1 MDNTTMTMNA
11 VSCVLSVRP
20 RIAGPVRLAAALL
33 MDQGITLS
41 VASITDVRIAPIG
54 AGFLGQVSDE
64 VRTVAPTYKTLD
76 VVRSRSGR
84 PPV

>member
-33 MDQGITLS
+33 MDQGTTLS
-41 VASITDVRIAPIG
+41 AASRRVGRIAPIG
-54 AGFLGQVSDE
+54 AGFVGQVSDE

>member
-11 VSCVLSVRP
+11 ASCVLSVRP
-20 RIAGPVRLAAALL
+20 RIAGPVRLAAAFL
-33 MDQGITLS
+33 MDQGTTLS
-41 VASITDVRIAPIG
+41 VATTTGVRVAPIG

-76 VVRSRSGR
+76 VARSRSGR

>member
-20 RIAGPVRLAAALL
+20 RIAGPVRLAAAFL
-33 MDQGITLS
+33 MDQGTTLS
-41 VASITDVRIAPIG
+41 AASLTVGRIAPIG
-54 AGFLGQVSDE
+54 AGFLGLVSDE

>member
-11 VSCVLSVRP
+11 VTCVNSVRP
-20 RIAGPVRLAAALL
+20 RIAGPVRLAAAFL
-33 MDQGITLS
+33 MDQGTTLP
-41 VASITDVRIAPIG
+41 VAALTGDRVVGFG
-54 AGFLGQVSDE
+54 ARFQGQVSDE

>member
-11 VSCVLSVRP
+11 ATCVPSVRP

-33 MDQGITLS
+33 MDQGTALS
-41 VASITDVRIAPIG
+41 VAATTGVRVAPIG
-54 AGFLGQVSDE
+54 VGFKGQVSDQ
-64 VRTVAPTYKTLD
+64 VRTVAPTYTTLD
-76 VVRSRSGR
+76 VARSRSGR

>member
-11 VSCVLSVRP
+11 VSCVLSVRLRP
-20 RIAGPVRLAAALL
+20 TTGDVRLAAIHAPE
-33 MDQGITLS
+33 QGTTVS
-41 VASITDVRIAPIG
+41 VAAQGGRVVGFRAPIQG
-54 AGFLGQVSDE
+54 DVSVAGLTFP
-64 VRTVAPTYKTLD
+64 AYKTLD

>member
-11 VSCVLSVRP
+11 ANCVLSVRP

-41 VASITDVRIAPIG
+41 VATTTDVRVAPVG
-54 AGFLGQVSDE
+54 AGFQGQVSDE